1 MRLTLPWPPSVNKY
15 YRHINKGQLAGRN
28 LISEEGRAFR
38 SAVDAVVRQARARK
52 AMAFP
57 LEVRV
62 AAYPPDRRKR
72 DLDNL
77 LKATLDALQSSGVY
91 LNDNQI
97 ESLSIYRAEPVA
109 GGQLEVQITA
119 LDTGWRQALGDV
131 LT

>member
-1 MRLTLPWPPSVNKY
+1 
-15 YRHINKGQLAGRN
+15 
-28 LISEEGRAFR
+28 
-38 SAVDAVVRQARARK
+38 
-52 AMAFP
+52 
-57 LEVRV
+57 
-62 AAYPPDRRKR
+62 
-72 DLDNL
+72 LDNL